1 VKTGHPSNA
10 VPIERSGAR
19 AVKILGI
26 VAKTHDSG
34 LAVLEDGIPLTVL
47 EEERFNRSKKTKK
60 FPRFALAAALE
71 ELRLEL
77 PSIDVITT
85 PWDVRR
91 LRRTFLSIVLRQFP
105 ASLTFVLPAS
115 HAAQQNQMV
124 ILNRYLRRGLS
135 AATGSRSLPP
145 IVNVGH
151 HESHAAMFFVSP
163 FEEALVLVMDGYGD
177 DCSSSVFLGR
187 GNRLERMWS
196 TGIMNSLGL
205 VYTFVTEY
213 LGFAGFGDEGKVMAL
228 AAYGQDTYVSRF
240 RNLIRPVAGGEYA
253 VDMDYFSYH
262 RFGQLRPFTRK
273 FLEQFGPPR
282 KPHAPLTDRHRDIAF
297 ALQAVT
303 EEIIIG
309 LVRHFTA
316 KLGVR
321 NLCMV
326 GGVALNCVANA
337 KILEQTDVRSIWVPP
352 CASDTGAPLGS
363 ALWYQHQTMLKRRAF
378 ELKHAFFGKAYAD
391 GDIKRALAMAGL
403 RHRRLPPDQLLARV
417 AQDLADG
424 RIVGW
429 FQGRFE
435 MGPRALGNRSILA
448 DPRRPDMRDV
458 LNHKVKKRESFRPFA
473 PAVLLERAAEY
484 FEIAQPDPFM
494 TLAPRVRPD
503 KRAKIPAAVHV
514 DGTARIQTVERSSNP
529 RFYALIEAFARLT
542 GTPVLLNT
550 SFNSK
555 EPIVARPK
563 DAIDCYLRSGID
575 VLVLGDFYTTDRPAG
590 AIPTLFEPDA
600 QRSGVME
607 PACLSGFSPGTLTA
621 PNAG

>member
-1 VKTGHPSNA
+1 VKRATLACHA
-10 VPIERSGAR
+10 DRVYSGAR

-34 LAVLEDGIPLTVL
+34 LAVLEDGVPLAVL

-60 FPRFALAAALE
+60 FPRLALAAALADLGLAVE
-71 ELRLEL
+71 
-77 PSIDVITT
+77 SIDVITT
-85 PWDVRR
+85 PWDLNR
-91 LRRTFLSIVLRQFP
+91 LRRTFLSIVVRQLP
-105 ASLTFVLPAS
+105 ASLTLALPAS

-124 ILNRYLRRGLS
+124 ILNHYLRRGLGS
-135 AATGSRSLPP
+135 ATQATSLPP
-145 IVNVGH
+145 IINVGH

-177 DCSSSVFLGR
+177 DCSSSAFLGR
-187 GNRLERMWS
+187 GNRLERVWS

-205 VYTFVTEY
+205 IYTFVTEY

-228 AAYGQDTYVSRF
+228 AAYGKDTYLSRF
-240 RNLIRPVAGGEYA
+240 RNLVRPIAGGGYA
-253 VDMDYFSYH
+253 VDMAYFSYD

-273 FLEQFGPPR
+273 FLEEFGAPR
-282 KPHAPLTDRHRDIAF
+282 EPGAALTDRHRDIAF

-303 EEIIIG
+303 EEIIVG
-309 LVRHFTA
+309 LVRSFTA

-321 NLCMV
+321 DLCMV

-337 KILEQTDVRSIWVPP
+337 KILEQTNVRSIWVPP

-363 ALWYQHQTMLKRRAF
+363 ALWYQHQTLLRPRGY
-378 ELKHAFFGKAYAD
+378 ELKHAFFGRAYAD
-391 GDIKRALAMAGL
+391 DEIKRALALAGL
-403 RHRRLPPDQLLARV
+403 RHRRLPADQLLARV

-424 RIVGW
+424 KIVGW

-448 DPRRPDMRDV
+448 DPRRPYMRDV
-458 LNHKVKKRESFRPFA
+458 LNHKVKKREPFRPFA
-473 PAVLLERAAEY
+473 PAVLVERAAEY

-503 KRAKIPAAVHV
+503 KRSKIPAAVHV

-529 RFYALIEAFARLT
+529 RFYGLIEAFARLT

-550 SFNSK
+550 SFNGK

-575 VLVLGDFYTTDRPAG
+575 VLVLGDFYTTDRPAE
-590 AIPTLFEPDA
+590 AIGSLEPEA
-600 QRSGVME
+600 QRVRAMQ
-607 PACLSGFSPGTLTA
+607 PACLSDVAAGTLTA
-621 PNAG
+621 PNVG